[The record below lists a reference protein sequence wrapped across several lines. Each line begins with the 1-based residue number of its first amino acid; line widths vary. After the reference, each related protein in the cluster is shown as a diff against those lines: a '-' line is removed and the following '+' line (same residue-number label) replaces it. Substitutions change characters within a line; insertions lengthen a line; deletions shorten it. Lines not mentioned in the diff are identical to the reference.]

1 MTSPLRAAW
10 LATSWLTVVP
20 VPQPKSAPTRRDGGA
35 ALAATPVVGIA
46 LGAVLAALAYGLSR
60 TDLPTLM
67 IGLLLVTIAAALTR
81 GMHLDGLADTAD
93 GLGCFGPPERAQQVM
108 REGSVGPFGAA
119 TLVLAIAIQATGF
132 AALTDHG
139 HWLQLGYAVAIGRV
153 AAVLTARSSLKP
165 FSDNGFGALVIGTQ
179 RVSAILWVV
188 AAIAAGAVIDLDQ
201 PWRGPVIT
209 AVVLAIVWAFGAHCA
224 RRFGGLS
231 GDTLGA
237 SIEIATAATLFGLL
251 A

>member
-1 MTSPLRAAW
+1 MTSPLRAVW
-10 LATSWLTVVP
+10 LATSWLTVIP

-46 LGAVLAALAYGLSR
+46 LGALLAAVAFGLSR
-60 TDLPTLM
+60 TDLPSLL
-67 IGLLLVTIAAALTR
+67 IGLLLVAIAAGLTR

-132 AALTDHG
+132 AALTDQE

-153 AAVLTARSSLKP
+153 AAVLTARNTLKP

-179 RVSAILWVV
+179 RISAAIWTV
-188 AAIAAGAVIDLDQ
+188 AAIAAGVLVDLDQ
-201 PWRGPVIT
+201 PWRGTLVA
-209 AVVLAIVWAFGAHCA
+209 AVVLAIIWAFGTHCA
-224 RRFGGLS
+224 RRFNGLS

-237 SIEIATAATLFGLL
+237 AIEIATAATLVGLL
-251 A
+251 V